1 MSSPLHAALTSA
13 ALAGLLAGLTA
24 CGDSAPTT
32 PTEAAAP
39 EAPAAPTAA
48 ATEQPAKP
56 AEHACKGLNECKAQ
70 GGCHVEGK
78 NACAGLNEC
87 KAQGGCCTHKDRAQ
101 CPSADAAMPAEGAA
115 EPPKA
120 G

>member
-1 MSSPLHAALTSA
+1 M
-13 ALAGLLAGLTA
+13 
-24 CGDSAPTT
+24 
-32 PTEAAAP
+32 
-39 EAPAAPTAA
+39 
-48 ATEQPAKP
+48 
-56 AEHACKGLNECKAQ
+56 NECKAQ

-87 KAQGGCCTHKDRAQ
+87 KAQGGCCTHKDRTM

>member
-1 MSSPLHAALTSA
+1 MSSSLHTALTSA

-24 CGDSAPTT
+24 CGDSAPPPT
-32 PTEAAAP
+32 PEAAAP

-56 AEHACKGLNECKAQ
+56 AEHACKGLNECKGQ

-78 NACAGLNEC
+78 NGCAGYNEC
-87 KAQGGCCTHKDRAQ
+87 KAQGGCCTHSDKSK
-101 CPSADAAMPAEGAA
+101 CPSADAAMPSAP

>member
-48 ATEQPAKP
+48 ATE
-56 AEHACKGLNECKAQ
+56 
-70 GGCHVEGK
+70 
-78 NACAGLNEC
+78 
-87 KAQGGCCTHKDRAQ
+87 
-101 CPSADAAMPAEGAA
+101 
-115 EPPKA
+115 
-120 G
+120 